1 MHAVSANCTSR
12 TKGFPARRR
21 DRRPRRPMH
30 VKAYPNGKD
39 RHIRSLYE
47 FADPFFLFIPNA
59 AGRGQAAAPTAKTG
73 VRCDY
78 LWKCQNPPLIR
89 RDPSSV
95 SAPQDDAPSGSG
107 LRAARNH
114 LPRRGRQGRPTV
126 LPPAGEAPAKRV
138 MRENVG
144 SQQAVEK
151 EEAGGTLPH
160 LSAALTSSP
169 AGGGTYPSVTTA
181 SCGDTSPCRGGRC
194 VAHSRREGQALCP
207 IPVPVLR
214 KADRLRGAH
223 ERKGGRPMVGPTLG
237 RPTNL
242 EVAVSGCTRRERSPD
257 RSACLC
263 P

>member
-59 AGRGQAAAPTAKTG
+59 AGRGQAAAPTAKTV
-73 VRCDY
+73 VRCEY
-78 LWKCQNPPLIR
+78 PWRRQNPTRRR

-95 SAPQDDAPSGSG
+95 SAPQDDAPSSSG

-144 SQQAVEK
+144 LQQAVET
-151 EEAGGTLPH
+151 EETGGDLPH

-169 AGGGTYPSVTTA
+169 AGGRTG
-181 SCGDTSPCRGGRC
+181 SCGEFATWYGFAVRFSFTDLFPPGGDKPPPLRRNLRSRRRADHWSAAPSLPGHRAVLKTGGR
-194 VAHSRREGQALCP
+194 AML
-207 IPVPVLR
+207 VPTP
-214 KADRLRGAH
+214 APSIA
-223 ERKGGRPMVGPTLG
+223 
-237 RPTNL
+237 
-242 EVAVSGCTRRERSPD
+242 
-257 RSACLC
+257 
-263 P
+263 